1 MVRCLPT
8 SSKPIMHSACLLPF
22 PSSQQFC
29 LCFPRY
35 VKYLYPY
42 ECEYEHLSDPQELQ
56 TAIESN
62 KRDRRHS
69 ENVTEFLT
77 TQNVVREGEKLEQLM
92 GQAAAFTVTGAP
104 SGIQLISSPTV
115 AIPQASMPPY
125 SGSFI
130 LTPSGMVNV
139 HTPRLSPHQ
148 LLQMTPPHLPIMV
161 PTTQLQE
168 VSGAPVTTMIPVKPE
183 MSTVLEEQRAEEDV
197 QILKRD
203 SSSLLDIERPS
214 AKRVAGER
222 VESPPPAGRL
232 SMPFTNISIKPGWQI
247 ITHVYLML

>member
-1 MVRCLPT
+1 MPPP
-8 SSKPIMHSACLLPF
+8 PITLCMLLA
-22 PSSQQFC
+22 
-29 LCFPRY
+29 LRY

-77 TQNVVREGEKLEQLM
+77 TQTVAREGDKLEQLM
-92 GQAAAFTVTGAP
+92 AGQSAAAFTVTGAP
-104 SGIQLISSPTV
+104 GLQLISSPTV

-130 LTPSGMVNV
+130 ITPSGVV
-139 HTPRLSPHQ
+139 ATPRLSPHQ

-168 VSGAPVTTMIPVKPE
+168 VSGQPVTTMIPLKPE
-183 MSTVLEEQRAEEDV
+183 TVEEQRIESDV
-197 QILKRD
+197 HILKRD
-203 SSSLLDIERPS
+203 SSALIELERPV
-214 AKRVAGER
+214 AKRVAEEKA
-222 VESPPPAGRL
+222 ESPPPTGRMN
-232 SMPFTNISIKPGWQI
+232 MPFANISIKPGK
-247 ITHVYLML
+247 LMRGS